1 MSDLQPKGIPIVI
14 GDVERHLLFTIS
26 VIDEIQAKYEKPLSS
41 VMEMLQDDDKLV
53 HVVFDL
59 MYFMINDEIDRER
72 FFRGKEEEHVTEQ
85 ALKYMMDYAHMD
97 EYMGAIFRAYGV
109 SLPEAEDN
117 SPNAESRSD

>member
-53 HVVFDL
+53 QVVFDL

-72 FFRGKEEEHVTEQ
+72 FFHGKEGERVTEQ
-85 ALKYMMDYAHMD
+85 ALKYMMDYTHIE
-97 EYMGAIFRAYGV
+97 EYMGAILRAYGV

>member
-26 VIDEIQAKYEKPLSS
+26 VVDEIQAKYEKPLSS

-53 HVVFDL
+53 QVVFDL

-72 FFRGKEEEHVTEQ
+72 FFHGKEGERVTEQ
-85 ALKYMMDYAHMD
+85 ALKYMMDYAHIG
-97 EYMGAIFRAYGV
+97 EYMGAILRAYGA